1 MEPTWTDGFI
11 KNTIKA
17 FKRYKLKGA
26 LIRIKNSIE
35 NPTVFFEHLKTLNNK
50 QKVKLV
56 GLKRVEVD
64 SLITIQSI
72 NSNKFH
78 DQRVEHAKKMGRLP
92 ESSSPIIVVDNIVH
106 DGNHRL
112 DIAKKCGFKEVEC
125 LYYESL

>member
-1 MEPTWTDGFI
+1 MDPTWTDGFI
-11 KNTIKA
+11 KNSIKA

-35 NPTVFFEHLKTLNNK
+35 NPAVFFEHLKALNNK

-56 GLKRVEVD
+56 GLKRVKVD
-64 SLITIQSI
+64 NLITLQSI
-72 NSNKFH
+72 NPSEFH
-78 DQRVEHAKKMGRLP
+78 QSRIKETKRTGELP
-92 ESSSPIIVVDNIVH
+92 KSASPIIVVDNVVH

-112 DIAKKCGFKEVEC
+112 DIAKQCGIKEIEC